1 MTTTHPSALA
11 FSVFRDAPSVID
23 GLAHY
28 VVECAAAA
36 IEARG
41 VFRVALSGG
50 GTPRPLYERLASPE
64 FSKQIDWSKVHVF
77 FCDDRC
83 VPADDAASNARLV
96 DESLTGQVP
105 IPKGQVHIMDGAA
118 DPASAAAKYSE
129 ALGAEPLDLALM
141 GMGGDGHT
149 ASLFPGGQE
158 LQEGQQRCVP
168 STSPV
173 APTSRLTLTLPVFAE
188 ARQVVFL
195 VLGADKAARV
205 AEVEAQA
212 SGVHDPLKDLPA
224 ALVCALA
231 AKAGR
236 AARWFVDEGAASA
249 LPAGGAASLADFGMI
264 GLAVMGRNLAMNV
277 MDRDF
282 EVAVWN
288 LEPELMRSAVAETE
302 GRLMGTASLAELVAS
317 LERPRRIMMM
327 IMAGKP
333 VDMVLDALVP
343 LLDEGDIVIDGGNSW
358 FEDTRRREQRMR
370 EAGFRFVGVGV
381 SGGEEGARNGPAL
394 MPGGDADA
402 YERIRP
408 VMEAIAA
415 KTEYGACVTH
425 VGTDGAGHFVKMVH
439 NGIEYADMQ
448 FIAEAYDVMQ
458 RRLGMGPEALAGTF
472 AKWNEGPLASF
483 LIEITAKI
491 LEKPDPN
498 GGWLI
503 DRVLD
508 KAGQK
513 GTGRMTAK
521 VALDLGVSI
530 PSIAAAID
538 ARVLSSM
545 KAQRTQ
551 FAEVLAG
558 PPEAGDAAASITV
571 DDVEAALF
579 AAKAGA
585 YAQGMALI
593 AAGAEHYGWS
603 INSSEIARIWTGG
616 CIIRARFLE
625 TMTAAWNRR
634 ADLPN
639 LLVDEIVRK
648 EIDDRQV
655 AWRKVVGAAVA
666 SGIPVPGMAASLAYF
681 DSLRSARLPQNMVQA
696 QRDAFG
702 AHTYQTVDQ
711 PDGPF
716 VHTDWLG

>member
-1 MTTTHPSALA
+1 MTSNQRSAMA
-11 FSVFRDAPSVID
+11 FSVFPDAPSVID
-23 GLAHY
+23 SLAHLF
-28 VVECAAAA
+28 VERAAAA

-50 GTPRPLYERLASPE
+50 GTPRPLYERLAEPE
-64 FSKQIDWSKVHVF
+64 TSKRVDWAKVHVF

-96 DESLTGQVP
+96 DESLTGSVP
-105 IPKGQVHIMDGAA
+105 IPAGQVHIMDGVA
-118 DPASAAAKYSE
+118 DPATGAAAYAE
-129 ALGAEPLDLALM
+129 VLGSEPLDLALM

-149 ASLFPGGQE
+149 ASLFPGGAE
-158 LQEGQQRCVP
+158 LTEMEQRVVP

-173 APTSRLTLTLPVFAE
+173 APTSRLTLTLPVFTE
-188 ARQVVFL
+188 ARELVFL
-195 VLGADKAARV
+195 VLGADKAQRV
-205 AEVEAQA
+205 AEIDAQTRDGA
-212 SGVHDPLKDLPA
+212 VLPA
-224 ALVCALA
+224 ALVCAHA

-236 AARWFVDEGAASA
+236 RARWFLDAGAASA
-249 LPAGGAASLADFGMI
+249 LESDGAAGLADFGMI
-264 GLAVMGRNLAMNV
+264 GLAVMGRNLALNV
-277 MDRDF
+277 LDHGFD
-282 EVAVWN
+282 VAVWN
-288 LEPELMRSAVAETE
+288 LEPELTRTAVAESAEAGTQV
-302 GRLMGTASLAELVAS
+302 RLGGTATLAELVAS

-333 VDMVLDALVP
+333 VDMVLDSLEP

-358 FEDTRRREQRMR
+358 FEDTRRREARMR
-370 EAGFRFVGVGV
+370 EVGIRFVGVGV
-381 SGGEEGARNGPAL
+381 SGGEEGARYGPAL
-394 MPGGDADA
+394 MPGGDAEA
-402 YERIRP
+402 YGRIRP

-415 KTEYGACVTH
+415 KTEHGACVTH

-458 RRLGMGPEALAGTF
+458 RRLGMGPEALAETF
-472 AKWNEGPLASF
+472 ARWNEGPLASF

-491 LEKPDPN
+491 LAKPDPD

-521 VALDLGVSI
+521 VALDLGVSV

-545 KAQRTQ
+545 KAERMEY
-551 FAEVLAG
+551 ADVLPG
-558 PPEAGDAAASITV
+558 PVVDGEPGITV

-579 AAKAGA
+579 AAKVGA

-593 AAGAEHYGWS
+593 EAGAKHYGWS
-603 INSSEIARIWTGG
+603 INPAEIARIWTGG

-639 LLVDEIVRK
+639 LLVDETVLK
-648 EIDDRQV
+648 GLDERQG
-655 AWRKVVGAAVA
+655 AWRRVVGAAVT
-666 SGIPVPGMAASLAYF
+666 SGIPVPGMAASLAYY
-681 DSLRSARLPQNMVQA
+681 DSLRCARLPQNMVQA

-702 AHTYQTVDQ
+702 AHTYQTVDD

-716 VHTDWLG
+716 VHSDWLG